1 MKQSRLVGF
10 SLTLLM
16 LLFVLVA
23 AFIFTFQAQ
32 SSLQSRVGEQS
43 NLLTTREA
51 EGTLT
56 AVSAANVAAT
66 RDALNNQL
74 AATAAAVDELD
85 RQVNEKLQ
93 IIATISA
100 QATTDLAAVNNQL
113 DALQQELASQE
124 PALSLEMLNRPQL
137 VGETLEFLAAASDLQ
152 GITQL
157 DVSYGETT
165 TPYSGENRPL
175 FTRIFSQ
182 TISTAGPYTITV
194 TAQNANQNRTT
205 AVLTG
210 TVQTADAFRQAEIAD
225 TLQSFASQPTLEPV
239 QPPILIRRPG
249 FSQWLAA
256 QFGDLAPESV
266 TRQARVLQAFEMIS
280 EEEAA
285 ALPDNVVLWQQTD
298 FAALLYDNVAAQLVP
313 ISEELLQ
320 EWAEWQLVLEATT
333 KNDLPPE
340 NSSFDAQLGFQGQ
353 VMGEAAMLQ
362 GLYLAGGGESAVSPP
377 IPPANA
383 ASLPDLPQVLREQL
397 LFPYVQGY
405 QWALN
410 IYQDGGLDGVTAAR
424 QPLAST
430 SQVLAGVSTL
440 SEDITLP
447 DLQPVV
453 EDDWQLQGTGVWGA
467 YRLQQ
472 MLAIQVEE
480 GIETAVASWVGDQYA
495 VYWREADNALLT
507 VLRLA
512 WNSPTNADIFVN
524 TFDAYAAAVTNRAL
538 PITGSDCWQG
548 SNEVFCRFAA
558 ETETL
563 LVRAPSDELAE
574 EILQLLPQE

>member
-124 PALSLEMLNRPQL
+124 PALSLEVLNRPQL
-137 VGETLEFLAAASDLQ
+137 VGEALEFLAAASDLQ

-165 TPYSGENRPL
+165 TPYSGENQPL

-256 QFGDLAPESV
+256 QFGDLAPETV
-266 TRQARVLQAFEMIS
+266 TRQARVLQAFAMIS
-280 EEEAA
+280 EAEAA
-285 ALPDNVVLWQQTD
+285 ALPDNVAFWQQTD

-377 IPPANA
+377 TPPANA
-383 ASLPDLPQVLREQL
+383 VSLPDLPQVLREQL

-410 IYQDGGLDGVTAAR
+410 IYQDGGVDGVTAAR

-447 DLQPVV
+447 DLQPVE

-472 MLAIQVEE
+472 MLATQVEE

-495 VYWREADNALLT
+495 VYWREADNALLM

-512 WNSPTNADIFVN
+512 WNSPTNAGIFVD
-524 TFDAYAAAVTNRAL
+524 TFDAYAATVTNRAL

-558 ETETL
+558 DTETL
-563 LVRAPSDELAE
+563 LVRAPSVELAE